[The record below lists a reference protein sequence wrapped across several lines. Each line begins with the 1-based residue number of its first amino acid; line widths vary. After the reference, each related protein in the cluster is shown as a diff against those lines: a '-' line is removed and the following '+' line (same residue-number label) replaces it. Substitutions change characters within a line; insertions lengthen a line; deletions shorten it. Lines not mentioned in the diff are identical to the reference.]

1 MGRRKERL
9 QERGCTKDERKC
21 DKSNTEPKAGVELLG
36 GLHAIEV
43 FKGMNL
49 EPAHAKKHGSCKAQ
63 QKEKKHTH
71 NTLLFVVFII
81 CFSLSVV
88 NRKG

>member
-1 MGRRKERL
+1 
-9 QERGCTKDERKC
+9 
-21 DKSNTEPKAGVELLG
+21 
-36 GLHAIEV
+36 
-43 FKGMNL
+43 MNL